1 MLLSKYT
8 LAWTSTLVGSC
19 LSSVQPLSLKSLA
32 KLKGGLWR
40 WHDHALH
47 CAVMKGNKACLEPQ
61 AHQGHGHT
69 QKGHFNKTPRSLVSG
84 HDETI
89 NTALINEFT
98 NVSSRNTGSME
109 IICFTLPV
117 TGMATQLELKARS
130 VQFWVWEDWG
140 CPHTKG
146 ILHFSLSHES
156 SPSLLSWCSLTY
168 LKIAGE
174 FVDDGGHHGNNL

>member
-40 WHDHALH
+40 LHDHALH

-130 VQFWVWEDWG
+130 VQF
-140 CPHTKG
+140 
-146 ILHFSLSHES
+146 
-156 SPSLLSWCSLTY
+156 
-168 LKIAGE
+168 
-174 FVDDGGHHGNNL
+174 